1 MVTAQGEEAAMTKY
15 GKFRGIVTNT
25 LDPEQR
31 GRIRATVPAIGAAP
45 LAWALPC
52 LPGAGPEMGLF
63 ALPPVGAAV
72 WIEFEGGDVN
82 RPIWTGGFWP
92 ATAHLPAGAGQST
105 WSWSRG
111 PLRIALSQI
120 PGAEKIELGC
130 GETRIILSAQG
141 VTIDGELV
149 PPGPRAVEPS

>member
-1 MVTAQGEEAAMTKY
+1 MTRY
-15 GKFRGIVTNT
+15 GKFRGIVTDH

-31 GRIRATVPAIGAAP
+31 GRIRAMVPAIGTAP

-52 LPGAGPEMGLF
+52 LPGAGPAMGLF
-63 ALPPVGAAV
+63 MLPPVGAAV

-92 ATAHLPAGAGQST
+92 AAAHLPGGAGQST

-111 PLRIALSQI
+111 PLRIELSQT
-120 PGAEKIELGC
+120 PGAERIELAC
-130 GETRIILSAQG
+130 GETRIVLSDEG
-141 VTIDGELV
+141 VTIDGAMLA
-149 PPGPRAVEPS
+149 PGTGGVEPS